1 MNLEYKNKC
10 DILNQLWLH
19 YRHDEGFE
27 DFVDY
32 NDLGL
37 PIAVLV
43 AEEIMP
49 LTPRAEI
56 YLSETWDLLLA
67 ALGIEDKDYE
77 TLEEMFF
84 EAGRER

>member
-1 MNLEYKNKC
+1 M
-10 DILNQLWLH
+10 H

-27 DFVDY
+27 DFFDY

-43 AEEIMP
+43 AEEIME

-56 YLSETWDLLLA
+56 YLMETWDLLIA
-67 ALGIEDKDYE
+67 ALDIEDKEYE

-84 EAGRER
+84 EAGRAE

>member
-1 MNLEYKNKC
+1 MEYKKKC
-10 DILNQLWLH
+10 EILNQLWTS

-27 DFVDY
+27 DFFDY

-37 PIAVLV
+37 PIAVLI

-56 YLSETWDLLLA
+56 YLMETWDLLIA
-67 ALGIEDKDYE
+67 ALEIEDKDYE
-77 TLEEMFF
+77 SLEEMFF
-84 EAGRER
+84 EAGRKE